1 MHAAGS
7 VSILKTDAHRHM
19 QKYINLLKK
28 KMKEFLA
35 FTAIPGSAKITT
47 VSHVVGVAGMENL
60 QCIKRTYCLYEM
72 SAAIQSNFD

>member
-1 MHAAGS
+1 
-7 VSILKTDAHRHM
+7 
-19 QKYINLLKK
+19 
-28 KMKEFLA
+28 MKEFLA

-72 SAAIQSNFD
+72 SAAIQSTFDWKGLVLIYSYGSFTIPEV